1 VRVLPDARMVAGVP
15 EQVQELQVQVENSCF
30 HLKSRTEPMTG
41 PFAAAAAGSYYYSF
55 AAAAAAGGI
64 HWEPLGKEQV
74 QVQQERTSCKK
85 EQEEGHGQELVAVVA
100 SA

>member
-1 VRVLPDARMVAGVP
+1 
-15 EQVQELQVQVENSCF
+15 
-30 HLKSRTEPMTG
+30 MTG
-41 PFAAAAAGSYYYSF
+41 PFAAAAAGPYYYSF
-55 AAAAAAGGI
+55 AAAAAGGI

-74 QVQQERTSCKK
+74 QVQQEHTSCKK